1 MLRTPLRRSEWLS
14 GETGAEVYLKLETL
28 QPTFSFKIRGAWN
41 AVLAMR
47 ERGDS
52 RAIVTAS
59 AGNHGRALAYAA
71 RLEGRPLR
79 VYVPATAPHTKLE
92 GIRSLAADV
101 RLTEDYDAAERCAK
115 EDAER
120 TGAAFISP
128 YSHADVIAG
137 AGTVGLEILEDCP
150 DLNVAV
156 VSVGGGGLAS
166 GIAIALESTPASVVG
181 IEAEASC
188 PFTQSLEAGRI
199 VAIDVAPTIADGLA
213 GNLDP
218 DAMTF
223 DIVRRLV
230 SSVEL
235 VSEEEIRLA
244 LRGVVN
250 EERLIAEGAA
260 AVAVAG
266 VRKRFE
272 TTEGSPQKIAV
283 VLSGANIDSETLRA
297 II

>member
-1 MLRTPLRRSEWLS
+1 MRTPLRRSEWLS

-28 QPTFSFKIRGAWN
+28 QPTFSYKIRGAWN

-59 AGNHGRALAYAA
+59 AGNHGRGLAYAA

-79 VYVPATAPHTKLE
+79 VYAPATAPQTKLE
-92 GIRSLAADV
+92 GMRSLGADV
-101 RLTEDYDAAERCAK
+101 RLTEDYDAAERSAK
-115 EDAER
+115 ADAER
-120 TGAAFISP
+120 TAAVFISP

-150 DLNVAV
+150 DLDIAFVP
-156 VSVGGGGLAS
+156 VGGGGLIS
-166 GIAIALESTPASVVG
+166 GIAIALESTRASVVG
-181 IEAEASC
+181 IEAQASC
-188 PFTQSLEAGRI
+188 PFTRSLEAGRI
-199 VAIDVAPTIADGLA
+199 VAIEVAPTIADGLA

-218 DAMTF
+218 DAVTF

-230 SSVEL
+230 SRIEIVAED
-235 VSEEEIRLA
+235 EIRSA
-244 LRGVVN
+244 LGRVVN
-250 EERLIAEGAA
+250 EERLVVEAAA

-266 VRKRFE
+266 ARRQRFKPAE
-272 TTEGSPQKIAV
+272 RTAQKVAV
-283 VLSGANIDSETLRA
+283 VLSGANIDAKTLRA